1 MSPHASIPL
10 AQSRTRTGTSGGVT
24 YGLPRSGQS
33 TGQWASPGT
42 VVSFPGF
49 QPSARAFGR
58 PPLRDGPMAGRDS
71 GGSLG
76 CAGIPS
82 RRRPWARS
90 VDDPVVTL
98 GSLAGTERIAGE
110 RGPSRRP
117 GPGDDNAYD
126 NPAQQAQCG
135 PGWSDC
141 VLPSQGV
148 AVIIVSEPSAGV
160 TRRVLTER
168 SVPVRSRSSAAHND
182 TLRYS
187 DARPISVHT
196 KVLAAALSPQTSR
209 VRFSLC
215 TGLRNHAFLIFGS
228 SFALVRHS

>member
-10 AQSRTRTGTSGGVT
+10 AQSRTRTGTSGRVT

-33 TGQWASPGT
+33 AGQWASPGT
-42 VVSFPGF
+42 VVSFPGS

-71 GGSLG
+71 GGSPG

-82 RRRPWARS
+82 RRRPWPAPSMTPSSRWGAWPGQRGLRESGVPVAAR
-90 VDDPVVTL
+90 
-98 GSLAGTERIAGE
+98 
-110 RGPSRRP
+110 

-141 VLPSQGV
+141 VLPGQGV
-148 AVIIVSEPSAGV
+148 AVIIVSEPSAEV

-228 SFALVRHS
+228 SFALVRRS